1 MTLIK
6 ENVKMNNIRKTI
18 CAMAVAAACA
28 VPAAA
33 QSLNP
38 QVEVTNAYH
47 GKIVETLKTDV
58 PMSLPDSLLKFDYRV
73 DYTVFDHPY
82 KGSYEF
88 RPYMIE
94 MRPGATPVSASRLY
108 LNAGAGYTLVP
119 TLDFAWSSKPGGKL
133 SGTLYDD
140 LDGWYGPMRG
150 GFAKGYKGY
159 VLDNRAGATGRYDGS
174 AFKAV
179 ADIGYSLVGASDSL
193 GSHTFHVFDA
203 SVRFGTSGD
212 PLRKVTAHGQANVS
226 YGHDSFEDGSPGL
239 GVREFV
245 AGASAGLSFP
255 QRHYPGNL
263 LAVDAEAEVVRLSQ
277 GADAHGMRV
286 SVLPRY
292 VIRRDGLLLSLGVT
306 ASCLPGNGSRGDDEA
321 YHTSS
326 KFLYPDLHAEWQF
339 NKGRMT
345 IFAHL
350 SGGDKL
356 DSYSTQLRAN
366 PFFTLQGWHG
376 PDASVT
382 RADLNLGIGGC
393 AFRRLQYR
401 AAWGYAVYESV
412 LNETWSEVCSGMPA
426 FVYSDHTTM
435 YSDVSAA
442 WRSYRLDV
450 DASGRYAHSFNGIEG
465 LRPAAFTGRFA
476 VAWRCTDRLEASL
489 RGRGSTKRTMSGSE
503 HETPAWLDLG
513 VKAEYQLTS
522 GLSLWVS
529 GGNLLCQD
537 IYEYAFRARRG
548 VSVTVGAC
556 LNIR

>member
-1 MTLIK
+1 MTG
-6 ENVKMNNIRKTI
+6 M
-18 CAMAVAAACA
+18 AACA

-33 QSLNP
+33 QSFNP
-38 QVEVTNAYH
+38 QVEVTNAYR

-58 PMSLPDSLLKFDYRV
+58 PMSLPDSLLKFDYKV

-82 KGSYEF
+82 RGSYEF
-88 RPYMIE
+88 RPYLIE
-94 MRPGATPVSASRLY
+94 MRPDVTPVGASRLY

-119 TLDFAWSSKPGGKL
+119 TLDFAWSSKPGSKL

-140 LDGWYGPMRG
+140 FDGWYGPMRG

-159 VLDNRAGATGRYDGS
+159 MLDNRAGATGRYDGKS
-174 AFKAV
+174 LKAV
-179 ADIGYSLVGASDSL
+179 ADVGYNFVGASDSL
-193 GSHTFHVFDA
+193 DTHSFHSLDA
-203 SVRFGTSGD
+203 SVRLESSGD
-212 PLRKVTAHGQANVS
+212 PFRTVTAHGQANVS
-226 YGHDSFEDGSPGL
+226 YGHDSFDDASGGL

-255 QRHYPGNL
+255 QKHYPGNL
-263 LAVDAEAEVVRLSQ
+263 LAVDAEAETVMLSQ

-292 VIRRDGLLLSLGVT
+292 VIERDGLRLSLGVR
-306 ASCLPGNGSRGDDEA
+306 ASCLPGSGSRGDDEA
-321 YHTSS
+321 YHASS
-326 KFLYPDLHAEWQF
+326 KFLYPDVHAEWQLG
-339 NKGRMT
+339 KGRT
-345 IFAHL
+345 TLFAHL
-350 SGGDKL
+350 SGGERL
-356 DSYSTQLRAN
+356 DSYSAMLRAN
-366 PFFTLQGWHG
+366 PFFTLQGWRG

-393 AFRRLQYR
+393 ALRRLQYR
-401 AAWGYAVYESV
+401 ASWGYAVYESV
-412 LNETWSEVCSGMPA
+412 LNETWSDVCPGMPA

-450 DASGRYAHSFNGIEG
+450 DASGRYAHSFNGVEG
-465 LRPAAFTGRFA
+465 LRPAAFTGRFS
-476 VAWRCTDRLEASL
+476 VAWRCTDRLEASV
-489 RGRGSTKRTMSGSE
+489 RGRGSSKRSMSGAE

-522 GLSLWVS
+522 GLSLWAS

-548 VSVTVGAC
+548 LSVCIGAC